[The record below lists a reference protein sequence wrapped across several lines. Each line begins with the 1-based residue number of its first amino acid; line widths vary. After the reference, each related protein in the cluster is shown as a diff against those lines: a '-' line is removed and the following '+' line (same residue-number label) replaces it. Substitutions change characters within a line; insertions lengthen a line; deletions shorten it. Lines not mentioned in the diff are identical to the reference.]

1 MNSRGF
7 LILRMLIEFILSFV
21 FVIAAVDVER
31 VHISNYVWVD
41 VPCRLLLAIS
51 ALGIFVDAF
60 RLRRDTLAR

>member
-1 MNSRGF
+1 MG
-7 LILRMLIEFILSFV
+7 LI

-41 VPCRLLLAIS
+41 VPCRLLLAIF
-51 ALGIFVDAF
+51 ALAILVDAF